1 MARVRW
7 HQSLRNDVEVLLPS
21 LFLSL
26 SLLQSGDCEIWGSLN
41 SCIARFPVFQSNSLP
56 VRNIEEQSWR
66 IFVVVQRFYHEFSLA
81 LVLTLR
87 ENRWKISCTFEFR
100 CIGLCATTF
109 CSDDKSDMIAEKR
122 GQRGGG
128 EISNSNV
135 ESASAR
141 LRSRVGLLNDWIGI
155 EIEAVILFTIAL
167 LEIYIYSLH
176 VRMRHWIPRGIANEP
191 TRYFQR
197 IAWHV
202 EEETRARR
210 VKRISFF
217 YFFLS
222 RAKIPL
228 FSLFFP
234 SPPFFFI
241 PSFPFFVPLWFPSYE
256 TGTRLTRWR
265 RKVDVW
271 LNASRHVI

>member
-1 MARVRW
+1 MTPKFTKRRRGASPFPLPLPLSPSIGW
-7 HQSLRNDVEVLLPS
+7 LRNLRIVEFLYRAFPS
-21 LFLSL
+21 LP
-26 SLLQSGDCEIWGSLN
+26 I
-41 SCIARFPVFQSNSLP
+41 
-56 VRNIEEQSWR
+56 EQSSR
-66 IFVVVQRFYHEFSLA
+66 SKHRGAKLKDFRRREQRFYHEFRLA

-100 CIGLCATTF
+100 CIGLGATTF

-222 RAKIPL
+222 RAKIPVFLSSFPRLPFFSFPLFL
-228 FSLFFP
+228 FSFLFDF
-234 SPPFFFI
+234 
-241 PSFPFFVPLWFPSYE
+241 LA
-256 TGTRLTRWR
+256 TKLARG
-265 RKVDVW
+265 
-271 LNASRHVI
+271 